1 MNSKDKQ
8 HKKDSHFIPREQLT
22 EEQLDAALQ
31 QCAREPIHTPNC
43 IQPHGLLFVTFES
56 SDEVVQV
63 SENVVQ
69 YMGMEAQDCIG
80 KNLKDIIG
88 ADNLA
93 TINQAIRE
101 ADLAPYK
108 FTSVTLAD
116 KPYDAVVH
124 FSSHHKVIEF
134 EPKIVTSDKDVL
146 QQVYEDLRN
155 YSIEAQQAHEIES
168 LYKLIVGHVRKITG
182 FDRVKLYKFDESW
195 NGSVVGESRADFMP
209 SYLGLHFPASDIP
222 EQARR
227 LYSINYLRLIPDIRY
242 KPSPLYPQFIESAGK
257 PLDMSH
263 SILRSVSPVHIQY
276 LENICVGAS
285 MSISIMQDNK
295 LWGLIA
301 CHHKTS
307 LYLQHS
313 IRVLCEIIAHI
324 FSAKLTT
331 IRRAHDNRRQELRRL
346 LIDKLSSTSGM
357 NSFELTITRNSEV
370 AMQAMDAD
378 GIAIFSDGKFWYF
391 GETYDSECVEK
402 LAGWYRK
409 YGNKSVVHT
418 SYVGDYF
425 KHDADLKD
433 LTGGALFA
441 PIGMYSDDIAIWFRK
456 ARVKSVN
463 WAGNPEK
470 PVEQTRAG
478 YRLTPRSS
486 FELWQTTV
494 KGHSKNWSFMDI
506 ETAESIAQIILEN
519 SKIRADMANRAK
531 TDFLSHMSH
540 ELRTPL
546 GAIISIIQVLNRDAN
561 LTQEQ
566 RKLVSS
572 LDVSSESLLNLIND
586 LLDIGKIEANEFSL
600 EIVPFTVAELVEDV
614 RSIMS
619 VKASEK
625 HLQLGISYRAT
636 KDYEFHGDK
645 TKLKQVLFNL
655 VNNAIKFTE
664 RGFVNIFACLGD
676 SADPDIKVLDLE
688 VIDSGIGIEEK
699 KLDLIFEKFIQAD
712 SSTARLYGGTGL
724 GLSICKS
731 IVHLMGGQI
740 TVTSKVGL
748 GSNFKVSLPL
758 PCKKCSKNR
767 SDMISNEYSVADKM
781 ESLNSI
787 NNKERLKVLV
797 AEDHEGNIIA
807 VMDFLQIEGY
817 EVVVAKNG
825 EVAVKYC
832 QSTNFDIILMDVQ
845 MPRMD
850 GLTATRLIKELEA
863 KQNRRPTP
871 ILGMTANAMKE
882 DRDRCLAVG
891 MDDYI
896 SKPMRL
902 DELSSKIKNLVEK
915 NRSLREAEII

>member
-1 MNSKDKQ
+1 MKNN
-8 HKKDSHFIPREQLT
+8 DSHLIPREQLT
-22 EEQLDAALQ
+22 EAELEAALQ
-31 QCAREPIHTPNC
+31 HCAREPIHTPNC
-43 IQPHGLLFVTFES
+43 IQPHGLLFVTLES
-56 SDEVVQV
+56 SDDVVQV
-63 SENVVQ
+63 SENVAQ
-69 YMGMEAQDCIG
+69 YLGVDARECIG
-80 KNLKDIIG
+80 KNLNDIIG
-88 ADNLA
+88 AENL
-93 TINQAIRE
+93 TVINQAIRE

-108 FTSVTLAD
+108 FTSVILD
-116 KPYDAVVH
+116 GKPYDAVVH
-124 FSSHHKVIEF
+124 FSNHFKVIEF
-134 EPKIVTSDKDVL
+134 EPKLAATERDVL

-155 YSIEAQQAHEIES
+155 YSIEAQQAFEIES
-168 LYKLIVGHVRKITG
+168 VYKLIVTQVRKITG

-195 NGSVVGESRADFMP
+195 NGSVVAESRIDDMP

-242 KPSPLYPQFIESAGK
+242 KPSPLYPQYIEDAGK

-324 FSAKLTT
+324 FSAKLMT
-331 IRRAHDNRRQELRRL
+331 IRRSSDNRRQELRKL
-346 LIDKLSSTSGM
+346 LIERLSTTPGM
-357 NSFELTITRNSEV
+357 NTFELTVAHNSEA

-378 GIAIFSDGKFWYF
+378 GIAILSDGKFWYF
-391 GETYDSECVEK
+391 GETYDQECVER
-402 LAGWYRK
+402 LAAWYRK

-418 SYVGDYF
+418 SFVGDYF
-425 KHDADLKD
+425 KHDPALKD

-441 PIGMYSDDIAIWFRK
+441 PIGMYSEDVAIWFRK

-470 PVEQTRAG
+470 PVAQTRAG

-494 KGHSKNWSFMDI
+494 KGHSKKWSFMDI

-519 SKIRADMANRAK
+519 SKIQSDIANRAK
-531 TDFLSHMSH
+531 TDFLSHISH

-546 GAIISIIQVLNRDAN
+546 GAIISIIQVLNRDTK
-561 LTQEQ
+561 LTQDQ
-566 RKLVSS
+566 KKLVSN

-586 LLDIGKIEANEFSL
+586 LLDISKIEANEFAL

-625 HLQLGISYRAT
+625 NLQLGINYRGA
-636 KDYEFHGDK
+636 KDYQFHGDK
-645 TKLKQVLFNL
+645 TKVKQVLFNL

-664 RGFVNIFACLGD
+664 RGFVNLFASISD
-676 SADPDIKVLDLE
+676 SMDPEIKILNLE
-688 VIDSGIGIEEK
+688 VIDSGIGVEEEK
-699 KLDLIFEKFIQAD
+699 LDVIFEKFIQAD
-712 SSTARLYGGTGL
+712 TSTARVYGGTGL
-724 GLSICKS
+724 GLSICKN
-731 IVHLMGGQI
+731 IVNLMGGEI
-740 TVTSKVGL
+740 VVTSKVGL
-748 GSNFKVSLPL
+748 GSNFKVALPL
-758 PCKKCSKNR
+758 PCKKCNENR
-767 SDMISNEYSVADKM
+767 SEMISNEYSVADNM
-781 ESLNSI
+781 ESIDSLKD
-787 NNKERLKVLV
+787 KERFRVLV

-807 VMDFLQIEGY
+807 VMEFLQIEGY
-817 EVVVAKNG
+817 EVVMAKNG
-825 EVAVKYC
+825 EVAVKYY
-832 QSTNFDIILMDVQ
+832 QSSSFDIILMDVQ

-850 GLTATRLIKELEA
+850 GLTATRLIKEIEA
-863 KQNRRPTP
+863 KQNKRPTP
-871 ILGMTANAMKE
+871 ILGMTANAMRE
-882 DRDRCLAVG
+882 DRDRCLAAG

-902 DELSSKIKNLVEK
+902 DELSSKIKKLLEK
-915 NRSLREAEII
+915 NRSLQEAEII

>member
-1 MNSKDKQ
+1 MSNES
-8 HKKDSHFIPREQLT
+8 FLVPREQLT
-22 EEQLDAALQ
+22 EQELDSALQ

-43 IQPHGLLFVTFES
+43 IQPHGLMLVTPET
-56 SDEVVQV
+56 SDEIIQV
-63 SENVVQ
+63 SENVIQ
-69 YMGMEAQDCIG
+69 HLGISAQDCIG
-80 KNLKDIIG
+80 KNLNDIIG
-88 ADNLA
+88 GENLA
-93 TINQAIRE
+93 IINKTIRE

-108 FTSVTLAD
+108 FTSVILAG

-124 FSSHHKVIEF
+124 FSRHYKVIEF
-134 EPKIVTSDKDVL
+134 EPKSIADKDSL

-168 LYKLIVGHVRKITG
+168 LYNLIVSHVRNITG

-195 NGSVVGESRADFMP
+195 NGSVVAENRADYMT

-242 KPSPLYPQFIESAGK
+242 KPSPLYPAVISGARK
-257 PLDMSH
+257 PLDMSY
-263 SILRSVSPVHIQY
+263 SILRSVSPIHIQY
-276 LENICVGAS
+276 LENICVEAS

-301 CHHKTS
+301 CHHQTNLHIS
-307 LYLQHS
+307 HS

-331 IRRAHDNRRQELRRL
+331 MRRSLNNQRQELRKL
-346 LIDKLSSTSGM
+346 LIEKLSLSSSMDTFEST
-357 NSFELTITRNSEV
+357 IARNSE
-370 AMQAMDAD
+370 AALQAMDAD
-378 GIAIFSDGKFWYF
+378 GIAIFADNKFFYF
-391 GETYDSECVEK
+391 GETYEQECIEK
-402 LAGWYRK
+402 LASWYRK
-409 YGNKSVVHT
+409 FGNKSVVHT
-418 SYVGDYF
+418 SFVGDYF
-425 KHDADLKD
+425 KHDPILKE
-433 LTGGALFA
+433 LAGGALFV

-456 ARVKSVN
+456 ARIKSVN

-470 PVEQTRAG
+470 PVEQTKAG

-494 KGHSKNWSFMDI
+494 KGHSKNWSFTDI

-519 SKIRADMANRAK
+519 SKIQADIANRAK

-546 GAIISIIQVLNRDAN
+546 GAIISIIQVLNRDKTLTSDQKKLISN
-561 LTQEQ
+561 LE
-566 RKLVSS
+566 
-572 LDVSSESLLNLIND
+572 VSSESLFNLIND
-586 LLDIGKIEANEFSL
+586 LLDISKIEANEFSL
-600 EIVPFTVAELVEDV
+600 EIVPFKIAELVEDV

-619 VKASEK
+619 VKAAEK
-625 HLQLGISYRAT
+625 NLQLGISYQAA
-636 KDYEFHGDK
+636 KDYEFQGDK
-645 TKLKQVLFNL
+645 TKIKQVLFNL

-664 RGFVNIFACLGD
+664 RGFVNLFASISD
-676 SADPDIKVLDLE
+676 SMHPEIKILNLE
-688 VIDSGIGIEEK
+688 IIDSGIGIDES
-699 KLDLIFEKFIQAD
+699 KLDAIFGKFIQAD
-712 SSTARLYGGTGL
+712 SSTARIYGGTGL

-731 IVHLMGGQI
+731 IVDLIGGDI
-740 TVTSKVGL
+740 VVTSKVGL

-758 PCKKCSKNR
+758 PCKPFSTGNTEL
-767 SDMISNEYSVADKM
+767 SNEYSVTDNLD
-781 ESLNSI
+781 SVDNI
-787 NNKERLKVLV
+787 NNKDRLKVLV
-797 AEDHEGNIIA
+797 AEDYEGNIIA
-807 VMDFLQIEGY
+807 VLDFLQSEGC

-825 EVAVKYC
+825 EIAVKYY
-832 QSTNFDIILMDVQ
+832 QSSSFDIILMDVQ

-850 GLTATRLIKELEA
+850 GLTATRLIKEMEV
-863 KQNRRPTP
+863 KQNKRPTP

-882 DRDRCLAVG
+882 DRDRCLAAG

-902 DELSSKIKNLVEK
+902 DELSSKIKQLVEK
-915 NRSLREAEII
+915 NRSSLPSEFIE

>member
-1 MNSKDKQ
+1 MDKNS
-8 HKKDSHFIPREQLT
+8 HLIPREQLT
-22 EEQLDAALQ
+22 EEELEAALQ
-31 QCAREPIHTPNC
+31 HCANEPIHIPNC
-43 IQPHGLLFVTFES
+43 IQPHGLLFVTLES

-63 SENVVQ
+63 SENVIQ
-69 YMGMEAQDCIG
+69 HLDISAKECIG
-80 KNLKDIIG
+80 RNLNDIIG
-88 ADNLA
+88 ADNLS
-93 TINQAIRE
+93 TINKAIRE

-108 FTSVTLAD
+108 FTSVMLGG

-124 FSSHHKVIEF
+124 FSRHYKVIEF
-134 EPKIVTSDKDVL
+134 EPKLVTADRDVL

-155 YSIEAQQAHEIES
+155 YSIEAQQAFEIES
-168 LYKLIVGHVRKITG
+168 LYKLIVTHVRNITG

-195 NGSVVGESRADFMP
+195 NGSVVAECCADYMP

-242 KPSPLYPQFIESAGK
+242 KPSPLYPHIIEGARK

-263 SILRSVSPVHIQY
+263 SILRSVSPVHLQY
-276 LENICVGAS
+276 LENICVEAS
-285 MSISIMQDNK
+285 MSISIMQDGK

-331 IRRAHDNRRQELRRL
+331 MRRSRDNRKHELRKL
-346 LIDKLSSTSGM
+346 LIEKLSLASGM
-357 NSFELTITRNSEV
+357 DTFELTVARNSEV

-391 GETYDSECVEK
+391 GETYDQECMET
-402 LAGWYRK
+402 LAAWYRK

-418 SYVGDYF
+418 SYIGDYF
-425 KHDADLKD
+425 KHEPVLKD
-433 LTGGALFA
+433 LTGGALFV
-441 PIGMYSDDIAIWFRK
+441 PIGMYSEDIAIWFRK
-456 ARVKSVN
+456 ARAKSVN

-470 PVEQTRAG
+470 PVAQTKAG

-494 KGHSKNWSFMDI
+494 KGHCKNWTFTDI

-519 SKIRADMANRAK
+519 SKIHADIANRAK
-531 TDFLSHMSH
+531 TDFLSNMSH

-546 GAIISIIQVLNRDAN
+546 GAIISIIQVLNRDKTLNADQKKLISN
-561 LTQEQ
+561 LE
-566 RKLVSS
+566 
-572 LDVSSESLLNLIND
+572 VSSESLFNLIND
-586 LLDIGKIEANEFSL
+586 LLDISKIEANEFSL
-600 EIVPFTVAELVEDV
+600 EVVPFKVAELVEDV

-625 HLQLGISYRAT
+625 NLQLGINYQAA
-636 KDYEFHGDK
+636 KDFEFHGDK
-645 TKLKQVLFNL
+645 TKIKQVLFNL

-664 RGFVNIFACLGD
+664 RGFVNLFASISD
-676 SADPDIKVLDLE
+676 SMHPEIKILNLE
-688 VIDSGIGIEEK
+688 VIDSGIGIEEA
-699 KLDLIFEKFIQAD
+699 KLEAIFDKFIQAD
-712 SSTARLYGGTGL
+712 SSTARIYGGTGL

-731 IVHLMGGQI
+731 IVHLMGGDI
-740 TVTSKVGL
+740 IVTSKVGL

-758 PCKKCSKNR
+758 PCKQCNANYN
-767 SDMISNEYSVADKM
+767 DMVSNEYSVADTM
-781 ESLNSI
+781 ESVDGINS
-787 NNKERLKVLV
+787 KERLKVLV
-797 AEDHEGNIIA
+797 AEDYEGNIIA

-825 EVAVKYC
+825 EVAVKYY
-832 QSTNFDIILMDVQ
+832 QSSSFDIILMDVQ

-850 GLTATRLIKELEA
+850 GLTATRLIKEIEV
-863 KQNRRPTP
+863 KQNKRPTP

-882 DRDRCLAVG
+882 DRDRCLAAG

-902 DELSSKIKNLVEK
+902 DELSSKIKALIEK
-915 NRSLREAEII
+915 NRAARAESAING